1 MTELTWY
8 LPFHNRLENV
18 KGFRIRQDF
27 RAYNAKESFFVGG
40 SVMAMRQSLGYTAV
54 IPINDSDYYTK
65 PYTLRKTIFS
75 PSFLTGS
82 NTKFGL
88 GSKWYLETC
97 MYVGFRFKDAYTD
110 GLTPTETSSMWNYDL
125 SPEDWQMRII
135 LKQGMHVGAEFT
147 VSLEIGYTI

>member
-1 MTELTWY
+1 
-8 LPFHNRLENV
+8 
-18 KGFRIRQDF
+18 
-27 RAYNAKESFFVGG
+27 
-40 SVMAMRQSLGYTAV
+40 MAMRQSLGYTAV